1 MSLSLGSTAI
11 NAEFPANDS
20 GAPIQV
26 RTRSMTKT
34 RSSCESGR
42 LEPGAPQ
49 SLISTARTRGAA
61 EDDQEAGQDPVQI
74 DVTESLTIEEGYG
87 PRAPPTPVLVVPH
100 APTPS
105 LTRINLHR

>member
-61 EDDQEAGQDPVQI
+61 EDDQEPGQDPVQI

-87 PRAPPTPVLVVPH
+87 PLAPPTPVLVVPQH
-100 APTPS
+100 VTAIILVHVT
-105 LTRINLHR
+105 